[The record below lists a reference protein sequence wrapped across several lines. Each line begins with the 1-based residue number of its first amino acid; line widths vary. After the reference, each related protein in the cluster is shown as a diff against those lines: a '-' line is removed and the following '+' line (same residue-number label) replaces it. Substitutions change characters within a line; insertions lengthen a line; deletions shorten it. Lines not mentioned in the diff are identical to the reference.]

1 MATHFDHFSDTERA
15 RSLLEESEARYRA
28 LIEQLPVVAYSAT
41 LDEPSALLYVSPQIE
56 ALLGYTPDEFRGN
69 NGIWPDRIHADDRAR
84 VLAELRS
91 CALTGQ
97 PFASEY
103 RFLRRDGRVVWLR
116 DDGAVARGTNEHPL
130 TIHGVMLDIT
140 ERKRAQRQFAEAQAL
155 AHVGTWEWDLVA
167 DRITWSDEHF
177 RIFGLEPQSCPV
189 SYTSTLRHIH
199 PADQATVKDVVA
211 QALRDRQPYGCE
223 FRVLRLDGSER
234 VVEARGKVEVDA
246 TGRPVRAYGTVQDV
260 TDHRLGDT
268 ALRRS
273 QREFH
278 DMFAFASVGIFRSS
292 REGRILLANPA
303 FARMLGY
310 DEPPQLEALDLAR
323 DVYFDPQEREALIA
337 RYEPQQPRW
346 TDEIQWKRRDGK
358 PIWVLLSA
366 HAVKDEAGRVL
377 YFEAFV
383 QDITERRQAAQELA
397 RSRIQLRHL
406 AARLEDVREQDR
418 KVIAREIHDELGQ
431 ALTALRMDLSWI
443 VGHLPAKPAQLA
455 DKTRA
460 MVGVVNQ
467 TIDAVRRIATQL
479 RPPILDDLGLVAA
492 IEWQA
497 GEIAARTGI
506 RCALDLPAEVRLD
519 DHRATTVFRILQ
531 EALTNVVRHAG
542 ADSVEVI
549 LRATP
554 EKLVLEVKDDG
565 CGITAAQL
573 TDQRA
578 LGLLGMR
585 ERAQAAGG
593 LLEVFAGP
601 TAGTTVALRVPLGTQ
616 AIAGYVP

>member
-1 MATHFDHFSDTERA
+1 MATHFDHFSDTARA

-116 DDGAVARGTNEHPL
+116 DDGAVARGTNGHPL

-140 ERKRAQRQFAEAQAL
+140 DRKRAQRQFAEAQAL

-189 SYTSTLRHIH
+189 SYASTLRHIH
-199 PADQATVKDVVA
+199 PADQARVKDVVA
-211 QALRDRQPYGCE
+211 QALADRQPYGCE

-260 TDHRLGDT
+260 TDRRLGDA

-323 DVYFDPQEREALIA
+323 DVYFDPREREALIA
-337 RYEPQQPRW
+337 RYEPQQPKW
-346 TDEIQWKRRDGK
+346 TVEIQWKRRDGK

-397 RSRIQLRHL
+397 RSRLQLRHL

-431 ALTALRMDLSWI
+431 ALTALRMDLSWLI
-443 VGHLPAKPAQLA
+443 DRVPTNARALKAKAR
-455 DKTRA
+455 T
-460 MVGVVNQ
+460 MVGVVDQ
-467 TIDAVRRIATQL
+467 TIDAVRRLATKL
-479 RPPILDDLGLVAA
+479 RPAVLDDLGLVAA

-497 GEIAARTGI
+497 GEVAVRTGI
-506 RCALDLPAEVRLD
+506 HCTLDLPPEVRLD
-519 DHRATTVFRILQ
+519 EGRATAVFRIFQ
-531 EALTNVVRHAG
+531 EALTNVARHAG
-542 ADSVEVI
+542 ASSVRVD
-549 LRATP
+549 LRSRSD
-554 EKLVLEVKDDG
+554 ELVLEVTDDG
-565 CGITAAQL
+565 RGITPEEL
-573 TDQRA
+573 FDQRS

-585 ERAQAAGG
+585 ERAKAAGG
-593 LLEVFAGP
+593 RLDVFAAAEQG
-601 TAGTTVALRVPLGTQ
+601 TAVVLRIPFAAPATEHD
-616 AIAGYVP
+616 PP